1 MTLSPWNPDWVITE
15 SWFHPPKN
23 SKWSGTLPVI
33 KNGVRTPLTSGEKTI
48 QLPIYKAIFTGK
60 SEGFQGHCAF
70 SVVVLPPPKF
80 TPTPS
85 TARVPRVVP
94 VALRVRERPERH
106 GGRVE
111 VDPTNTWMVPP
122 KWGCFPQKW
131 MVKINEKNPSKWMI
145 WRENPVFSETST
157 SKLKIQ
163 QIHLP
168 RKERKHIPPTNGF
181 QAGKSHRLKTA
192 GDCSSQEGMSKKQP

>member
-1 MTLSPWNPDWVITE
+1 MKKQSSYPFIRPFLQGKV
-15 SWFHPPKN
+15 
-23 SKWSGTLPVI
+23 
-33 KNGVRTPLTSGEKTI
+33 
-48 QLPIYKAIFTGK
+48 KASRVT
-60 SEGFQGHCAF
+60 
-70 SVVVLPPPKF
+70 VLFRWLFCHPPKF

-85 TARVPRVVP
+85 TAKVPRVVP

-111 VDPTNTWMVPP
+111 VDPTNTWMFPP

-163 QIHLP
+163 QIHFP